1 MTCGGILH
9 LTQINVNHTEANS
22 LMTLFTT
29 RMLDEGFLAT
39 SGFNPT
45 WAHQTRHVDD
55 YFNKAESVFG
65 ELLESLRKK
74 DINKRI
80 NNSPKHSGFSRLVD

>member
-1 MTCGGILH
+1 
-9 LTQINVNHTEANS
+9 
-22 LMTLFTT
+22 MTLFTT

-55 YFNKAESVFG
+55 YFDKAESVFP
-65 ELLESLRKK
+65 ELLESIEKK
-74 DINKRI
+74 DINQKI
-80 NNSPKHSGFSRLVD
+80 NNLPKHTGFSRLVN